1 MVIEDIFL
9 KIKNKIKVSNL
20 DILISFFLL
29 GLTSFG
35 GPIAH
40 IGYFRNVFVKQKKW
54 LDEKTYVDFVSLCNF
69 LPGPSSSQVG
79 MSIGYKMK
87 GISGA
92 LLAWF
97 GFTAPSALA
106 LILFGYA
113 IINFQ
118 NTISNGFL
126 QGLKAIV
133 VIIVLQAILGMRKN
147 LLKDNYGYIIT
158 FVTAIIL
165 IFYPSSINQFLCLIF
180 SGLLG
185 VFLYREENQKEINN
199 FKISKIKIWKCFPLI
214 LFFFF
219 LIILPL
225 LSKFFNSNPIIL
237 LADSFYR
244 IGSLV
249 FGGGHVVLPLLQ
261 AEFVSSG
268 LIKEDIFIAGYG
280 ASQAIPGPLFTFSA
294 YLGMFFNSGLSSW
307 LTSFICL
314 FFIFLPSFLLVIGTL
329 PFWEELRKISL
340 VIRSLKAINASVIGL
355 LIAAWYDPIILSSL
369 KSNKD
374 IFLIATAFVILFF
387 TKIPQWLVVF
397 ILAFSG
403 WGITL
408 L

>member
-1 MVIEDIFL
+1 M
-9 KIKNKIKVSNL
+9 KIKNKIKVSNF

-87 GISGA
+87 GVSGA

-118 NTISNGFL
+118 NVISNGFL

-147 LLKDNYGYIIT
+147 LLKDSYGYIIT

-165 IFYPSSINQFLCLIF
+165 IFYPSSINQFLCLTF

-185 VFLYREENQKEINN
+185 VFLYREENQKEVNN
-199 FKISKIKIWKCFPLI
+199 FKISKIKIRKCFPLI

-225 LSKFFNSNPIIL
+225 LSNFFNSNPIIL

-307 LTSFICL
+307 LISFICL

-329 PFWEELRKISL
+329 PIWEELRKITL
-340 VIRSLKAINASVIGL
+340 VISSLKAINASVIGL

>member
-1 MVIEDIFL
+1 LVIEDIFL

-54 LDEKTYVDFVSLCNF
+54 LDEKTYIDFVSLCNF

-87 GISGA
+87 GVSGA

-97 GFTAPSALA
+97 GFTAPSAVA

-118 NTISNGFL
+118 NVISNGFL

-147 LLKDNYGYIIT
+147 LLKDSYGYIIT

-165 IFYPSSINQFLCLIF
+165 IFYPSSTNQFLCLIF

-185 VFLYREENQKEINN
+185 VFLYREENQKEVNN

-225 LSKFFNSNPIIL
+225 LSNFFNSNPIIL

-329 PFWEELRKISL
+329 PIWEELRKITL
-340 VIRSLKAINASVIGL
+340 VISSLKAINASVIGL

>member
-1 MVIEDIFL
+1 MKV
-9 KIKNKIKVSNL
+9 KNKIEVSNF

-54 LDEKTYVDFVSLCNF
+54 LDEKTYIDFVSLCNF

-87 GISGA
+87 GVSGA

-97 GFTAPSALA
+97 GFTVPSALA
-106 LILFGYA
+106 LILFGYT
-113 IINFQ
+113 IIKFENS
-118 NTISNGFL
+118 ISNGFL

-133 VIIVLQAILGMRKN
+133 VVIVLQAILGMRKN
-147 LLKDNYGYIIT
+147 LLKDSYGYILT

-165 IFYPSSINQFLCLIF
+165 ILYPSSINQFLCLIF

-185 VFLYREENQKEINN
+185 VILYKNKNQKEIKK

-214 LFFFF
+214 LFFCF

-225 LSKFFNSNPIIL
+225 LSKIFDSNFIIN

-268 LIKEDIFIAGYG
+268 LIKEDIFMAGYG

-294 YLGMFFNSGLSSW
+294 YLGIFFQSGLTTW
-307 LTSFICL
+307 LTSFVCL

-369 KSNKD
+369 KSNED